1 MTEDDRVRR
10 KLRTPDASEF
20 HIVLIMSYSQ
30 TTLRR
35 GLRLIASHTERA
47 IHLSQKKF
55 ASLVLCALSFLCAF
69 PHPAAAQEEDV
80 VRVETR
86 LVQLNVGVADRRGRA
101 VTDLTANDFV
111 VYEDDVRQ
119 RVINFEPTM
128 RPFSLVLMLDTSGST
143 INFRTT
149 LKLAA
154 ARFID
159 TLAPD
164 DRIAVVAFNR
174 EARTL
179 ARFTT
184 DRRRIYEAID
194 RAEGRGETQLYDAL
208 RHSLEELAG
217 EGTRRKAIIV
227 MTDGIDTGLRSQD
240 RASGAQTTTEAEAL
254 ATINPEASASLRAA
268 LDAAD
273 RLGVT
278 IYPLALPSGNPAR
291 LATRSPQDIAAF
303 RSARTRLE
311 MLAARSGGRLH
322 DIPRIEDM
330 GRLYAEVAA
339 DMRTLYTLAY
349 QPSGERG
356 RDGRW
361 RAIRIEVAR
370 PDTVARTRLGY
381 FAR

>member
-1 MTEDDRVRR
+1 MVLRVVIFMLFYQRLSILKSRFIISFTESVNYFSR
-10 KLRTPDASEF
+10 LRIPSLALCP
-20 HIVLIMSYSQ
+20 LI
-30 TTLRR
+30 
-35 GLRLIASHTERA
+35 
-47 IHLSQKKF
+47 F
-55 ASLVLCALSFLCAF
+55 LCALS
-69 PHPAAAQEEDV
+69 PVVRAQDEDI
-80 VRVETR
+80 VRVETN
-86 LVQLNVGVADRRGRA
+86 LVQLNIGVADRRGRA
-101 VTDLTANDFV
+101 ITDLTASDFV

-119 RVINFEPTM
+119 RVVSFEPSA

-143 INFRTT
+143 LNFRTT

-159 TLAPD
+159 ALAPE
-164 DRIAVVAFNR
+164 DRIAVVSFNR

-179 ARFTT
+179 AGFTT
-184 DRRRIYEAID
+184 DRRRIYEAINL
-194 RAEGRGETQLYDAL
+194 AEGRGETRLYHAL
-208 RHSLEELAG
+208 RHSLRELAR

-227 MTDGIDTGLRSQD
+227 MSDGIDTEVRRQD
-240 RASGAQTTTEAEAL
+240 RAATVGLTTEAEAIS
-254 ATINPEASASLRAA
+254 AIRPTASRELNEV

-278 IYPLALPSGNPAR
+278 IYPLALPSGNVRR
-291 LATRSPQDIAAF
+291 LSVRTPQIVAEYH
-303 RSARTRLE
+303 SARARFE

-322 DIPRIEDM
+322 DIARIEDM

-349 QPSGERG
+349 QPSGERR

-361 RAIRIEVAR
+361 RAIRIEVTR

>member
-1 MTEDDRVRR
+1 LKTKRAAALRVVIFMFFYQRLSILKSRFTISFTESVNRFSRL
-10 KLRTPDASEF
+10 KPTSLALCA
-20 HIVLIMSYSQ
+20 LI
-30 TTLRR
+30 
-35 GLRLIASHTERA
+35 
-47 IHLSQKKF
+47 F
-55 ASLVLCALSFLCAF
+55 LCALSPVAVR
-69 PHPAAAQEEDV
+69 AQDEEI
-80 VRVETR
+80 VRVETN
-86 LVQLNVGVADRRGRA
+86 LVQLNIGVADRRGRA
-101 VTDLTANDFV
+101 ITDLTANDFV

-119 RVINFEPTM
+119 RVVSFEPSA

-143 INFRTT
+143 LNFRTT

-159 TLAPD
+159 ALAPE
-164 DRIAVVAFNR
+164 DRIAVVSFNR

-179 ARFTT
+179 AGFTT
-184 DRRRIYEAID
+184 DRRRIYEAINL
-194 RAEGRGETQLYDAL
+194 AEGRGETRLFNAL
-208 RHSLEELAG
+208 RHSLRELAR

-227 MTDGIDTGLRSQD
+227 MSDGIDTEVRRQD
-240 RASGAQTTTEAEAL
+240 RATTVGLTTEEEAIAAL
-254 ATINPEASASLRAA
+254 RPTASRELNEV

-278 IYPLALPSGNPAR
+278 IYPLALPSGNVRR
-291 LATRSPQDIAAF
+291 LSVRTPQIVAEYH
-303 RSARTRLE
+303 SARARFE

-322 DIPRIEDM
+322 DITRIEDM

-349 QPSGERG
+349 QPSGERR

-361 RAIRIEVAR
+361 RAIRIEVTR